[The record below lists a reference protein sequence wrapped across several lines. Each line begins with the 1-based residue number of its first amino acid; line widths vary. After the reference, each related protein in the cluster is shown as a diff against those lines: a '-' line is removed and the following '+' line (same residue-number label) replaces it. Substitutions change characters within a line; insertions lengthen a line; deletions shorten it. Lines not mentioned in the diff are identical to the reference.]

1 LVNGDVVS
9 LLATIQ
15 MLEAATIQMLVAVID
30 SLTEKIDAAQEE
42 AVLVVMV
49 MAGVEEGVEEGVAA
63 GVAADVASGKV
74 EGSNQNDG
82 SPAADGE
89 VDDVVPLVC
98 ADGQVVVVEA
108 ASEEGRDEDHQ
119 RMGFSKTSC
128 DSAVHEVHTAG
139 NVDGENADRN
149 MRTYVV
155 LTQESQDF
163 ELH

>member
-9 LLATIQ
+9 LL
-15 MLEAATIQMLVAVID
+15 ATIQMLVAVID

-98 ADGQVVVVEA
+98 ADGQVVVVLEA